1 MPMPRLS
8 GRSGNQ
14 KQWSGMMHPLKYLSA
29 YPDTIQSQVRQL
41 LDQDK
46 LAGVLLAKYRG
57 IHTIRT
63 DKALYDYVTGIKNDC
78 LRNAEPLSKV
88 AYDSKIQVLQHAL
101 GLHTSISRV
110 QGGKLK
116 AKREIRI
123 ASLFKEVP
131 LELLRMIVVHEL
143 AHLKEKEHNKAF
155 YQLCT
160 SIEPAYHQ
168 LELDLRLYL
177 TQVERH
183 GKLAWA
189 AAQ

>member
-1 MPMPRLS
+1 V
-8 GRSGNQ
+8 
-14 KQWSGMMHPLKYLSA
+14 A
-29 YPDTIQSQVRQL
+29 
-41 LDQDK
+41 
-46 LAGVLLAKYRG
+46 
-57 IHTIRT
+57 
-63 DKALYDYVTGIKNDC
+63 
-78 LRNAEPLSKV
+78 KV

-101 GLHTSISRV
+101 GLHTAISRV

-131 LELLRMIVVHEL
+131 LEFLRMITVHEL

-155 YQLCT
+155 YQLCV

-177 TQVERH
+177 TQVERY
-183 GKLAWA
+183 GKLAWT

>member
-1 MPMPRLS
+1 M
-8 GRSGNQ
+8 
-14 KQWSGMMHPLKYLSA
+14 KPLKYLSA

-41 LDQDK
+41 LEQDK
-46 LAGVLLAKYRG
+46 LGAVLLAKYRG
-57 IHTIRT
+57 THAIRT
-63 DKALYDYVTGIKNDC
+63 DKALYEYVTAIKNDC
-78 LRNAEPLSKV
+78 LRNAEPLAKV

-101 GLHTSISRV
+101 GLHTAISRV

-131 LELLRMIVVHEL
+131 LEFLRMITVHEL

-155 YQLCT
+155 YQLCV

-177 TQVERH
+177 TQVERY
-183 GKLAWA
+183 GKLGWSP
-189 AAQ
+189 AQ